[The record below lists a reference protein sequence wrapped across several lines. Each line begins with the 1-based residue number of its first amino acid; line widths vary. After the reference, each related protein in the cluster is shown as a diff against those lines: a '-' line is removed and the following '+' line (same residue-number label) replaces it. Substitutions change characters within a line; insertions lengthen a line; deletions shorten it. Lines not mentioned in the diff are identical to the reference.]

1 MNNRELAYN
10 LRNSIRDCLEEEI
23 DFYLNG
29 EYGRIDKES
38 FFSILRKEA
47 TAYINELEQNWD
59 WEEEEEDD

>member
-23 DFYLNG
+23 DLYLNG
-29 EYGRIDKES
+29 EYGNFDKEK
-38 FFSILRKEA
+38 FFGILKKEA